1 MLINNNNFYEM
12 KANKINITFALPN
25 LLPGGAERVF
35 SYIAQ
40 NINPS
45 KFNVTLLVIGY
56 SKDAS
61 YDVKNIEVVYLEK
74 SRVLKG
80 IPEIFNYIR
89 KKKPHLLISAVGHLN
104 AVIAY
109 MSFFFPNTKIIARE
123 VTVLSVDAEFFKTKT
138 FNPLSFISNKH
149 FNLFDKIICQ
159 SQDMQADIINT
170 YNVNSNKIVVINNP
184 ITDGFKLKEILTK
197 NNPIQYITVGR
208 LSKEKGYDRIIK
220 LLSKLDFPFHYTIIG
235 NGIEKDHIFSL
246 IEHYGLT
253 DKITH
258 IEFTKDVS
266 KYLSE
271 SDFFLQGSYFEGFP
285 NCLIESCAVG
295 TPVIAYNVP
304 GGTKEIIE
312 DGVNGYLVE
321 NEEAYL
327 EKLMDSREWNPIEV
341 RESINI
347 KFNKELIIKQYED
360 LFINTINK

>member
-1 MLINNNNFYEM
+1 M
-12 KANKINITFALPN
+12 KSNKINITFVLPN

-40 NINPS
+40 QINS
-45 KFNVTLLVIGY
+45 DKFNSNLLIIGY

-61 YDVKNIEVVYLEK
+61 YDVKNIGLIFLEK
-74 SRVLKG
+74 ARVLDG
-80 IPEIFNYIR
+80 VPALFNYIR
-89 KKKPHLLISAVGHLN
+89 KNKPDILVSAIGHLN
-104 AVIAY
+104 TVTAY
-109 MSFFFPNTKIIARE
+109 MSLFFPKTKFISRE
-123 VTVLSVDAEFFKTKT
+123 VTVLSLDTAFFKTKK
-138 FNPLSFISNKH
+138 FDPLSFIDNKR
-149 FNLFDKIICQ
+149 FNFFDKIICQ
-159 SQDMQADIINT
+159 SQDMLDDIKTNYCI
-170 YNVNSNKIVVINNP
+170 NVNKMTVINNP
-184 ITDGFKLKEILTK
+184 ITDSFILKRQQTK
-197 NNPIQYITVGR
+197 NSPVQYITVGR
-208 LSKEKGYDRIIK
+208 LSKEKGYERIIK
-220 LLSKLDFPFHYTIIG
+220 LLSKIDFPFHYTIIG

-266 KYLSE
+266 KHLSK

-327 EKLMDSREWNPIEV
+327 EKLRESRQWNPIKV
-341 RESINI
+341 RESIYR
-347 KFNKELIIKQYED
+347 KFNKDLILQQYED
-360 LFINTINK
+360 LFINILK